1 MEDRIQL
8 SIQLPLEELSRFS
21 RLVDQLQQ
29 MMTAAEAGGTGKRE
43 TEDSPAFDLTR
54 FQELMAREASF
65 REPAPATGDAPQ
77 PAVYEPGDLSPASG
91 TAAEMSRA
99 PEAPAA
105 RPEVSSLPEA
115 PAVQSEIAFLGEAP
129 SAKGNI
135 SPLADPVTAQADTS
149 PLPEISAG
157 QIEASLQEIQI
168 PTAAPEDS
176 DALPEPSAPRQEFA
190 QEEGALPSPP
200 EVTAREQVLQDLTVP
215 VAGYYPEVQLPE
227 APGGSWSGVREEL
240 TFSGPAPLTAEAV
253 SLAFQRDDR
262 RYDNG
267 FPLY

>member
-29 MMTAAEAGGTGKRE
+29 MMTAAEAGGTRKQE
-43 TEDSPAFDLTR
+43 AEDSPAFDPTR

-77 PAVYEPGDLSPASG
+77 PTVYEPGDLPPAPG
-91 TAAEMSRA
+91 AAAEMSPA
-99 PEAPAA
+99 PEAPT
-105 RPEVSSLPEA
+105 
-115 PAVQSEIAFLGEAP
+115 VQSKISPLGEAP
-129 SAKGNI
+129 SAKGDI
-135 SPLADPVTAQADTS
+135 SPLVDPVTAQAETS

-176 DALPEPSAPRQEFA
+176 AVLPEPPVPNQETV
-190 QEEGALPSPP
+190 QEEGALPSPS
-200 EVTAREQVLQDLTVP
+200 EVTAREQFLQELTVP

-227 APGGSWSGVREEL
+227 APGGSWSGVQEEL